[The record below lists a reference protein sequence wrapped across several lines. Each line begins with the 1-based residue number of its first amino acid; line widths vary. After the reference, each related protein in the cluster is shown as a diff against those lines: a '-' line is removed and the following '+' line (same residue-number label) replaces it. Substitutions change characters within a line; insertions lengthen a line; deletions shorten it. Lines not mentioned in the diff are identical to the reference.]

1 MYRGFQLDLRG
12 QSPEQHTFIK
22 ELLNFSNR
30 GKTLNEENKTI
41 IKKKLD
47 SFLLPDG
54 SIDGSKMQAN
64 WFPQIKADVFISHS
78 HQDEKLALGLAGWL
92 EKFGLK
98 AFIDSAVWGYSDDLL
113 REIDDKYCLQEKKE
127 KGLYS
132 YSYKKR
138 NRSTSHVH
146 MMLSIALAGM
156 IDSTECL
163 FFLNTP
169 QSVSPALSIANQEA
183 TSSPWIY
190 SEIAMSR
197 LVRKRSKEEHRMV
210 SSVNESKSDLKIKHP
225 LLMEHLKKL
234 TSKDLQEWKRRC
246 QDYSSRNIKA
256 LDSLKAL
263 DFLYELNP
271 Q

>member
-12 QSPEQHTFIK
+12 QSPEQHTFIT
-22 ELLNFSNR
+22 ELLNFSNQ
-30 GKTLNEENKTI
+30 GKALKEVNESI
-41 IKKKLD
+41 IKKTLD
-47 SFLLPDG
+47 SFFLSNG
-54 SIDGSKMQAN
+54 SIDGSKMQTN

-78 HQDEKLALGLAGWL
+78 HQDEELTLGLAGWL
-92 EKFGLK
+92 EKHFGLK
-98 AFIDSAVWGYSDDLL
+98 AFVDSAVWGYSDYLL
-113 REIDDKYCLQEKKE
+113 QKIDDKYCLQEKEE

-146 MMLSIALAGM
+146 MMLSVALTRM

-169 QSVSPALSIANQEA
+169 QSVSPNLSIANQET

-190 SEIAMSR
+190 SEIVMSR
-197 LVRKRSKEEHRMV
+197 LVMKKQKGHGIQFRRA
-210 SSVNESKSDLKIKHP
+210 NESKPDLKVEYP
-225 LLMEHLKKL
+225 LLMDHLKKL
-234 TSKDLQEWKRRC
+234 TSKDLQERKRRC
-246 QDYSSRNIKA
+246 QDYSSRHI
-256 LDSLKAL
+256 KAL